1 MGHSDTGAWGAGD
14 TISAAGGVIY
24 LILGWYLLPARRTF
38 EGLAVFLATGVSLAP
53 LILILIDP
61 LVQFIYAHVLGV
73 EHSPHLIEI
82 VLTEARITLW
92 WASFMAAAYLVK
104 DLFEGPTIRDVGN

>member
-1 MGHSDTGAWGAGD
+1 MGHSDAGAWGAGD

-53 LILILIDP
+53 SILILIDP
-61 LVQFIYAHVLGV
+61 SVQFVYAHVLGV
-73 EHSPHLIEI
+73 KHPLIFRNSLNGSQNYI
-82 VLTEARITLW
+82 AVGVFHGSRI
-92 WASFMAAAYLVK
+92 SG
-104 DLFEGPTIRDVGN
+104 EGLI